1 MKHAGMQQR
10 DESEK
15 FLEGADYG
23 MSTNWYWNRQTD
35 RRSEKENG
43 NENPVLHYCSGGI
56 KKPSELLEAW
66 QSPFPVRWF
75 QTAKIQR
82 FSDFATFSSKKS
94 EITLVGNEKVRIF
107 AVSERKF
114 QTIRVSF
121 PRGVSLHRH
130 CPNT

>member
-10 DESEK
+10 DESGG

-56 KKPSELLEAW
+56 KKTIGVTRGLAVAISCPM
-66 QSPFPVRWF
+66 V
-75 QTAKIQR
+75 
-82 FSDFATFSSKKS
+82 SDCKDTTF
-94 EITLVGNEKVRIF
+94 F
-107 AVSERKF
+107 
-114 QTIRVSF
+114 
-121 PRGVSLHRH
+121 
-130 CPNT
+130 